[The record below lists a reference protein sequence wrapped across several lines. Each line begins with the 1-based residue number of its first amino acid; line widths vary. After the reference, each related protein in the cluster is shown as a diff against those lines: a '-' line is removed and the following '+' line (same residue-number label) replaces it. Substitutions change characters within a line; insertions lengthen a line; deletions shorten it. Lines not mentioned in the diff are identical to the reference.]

1 MRFICKIEWHLM
13 SGTSSVS
20 SHLTAQNSQKPSHH
34 RASGHAGGTQREKS
48 SHANSCLGA
57 SELLCSA
64 LRRLLAYQG

>member
-13 SGTSSVS
+13 SGTSSVC
-20 SHLTAQNSQKPSHH
+20 SHLMAQNSQKPS
-34 RASGHAGGTQREKS
+34 SGLWSRGTRREKS
-48 SHANSCLGA
+48 SHAKSCLGA